1 MKNRIIVE
9 ANSEYISD
17 QSNPVEEKYFFS
29 YNIKITNNS
38 NQSAKLLSRYW
49 QITDGL
55 GNSEDI
61 HGPGV
66 IGKNPKIK
74 PGESFSYTSY
84 CPIKTPI
91 GSMEG
96 SFRMVNEETEE
107 FEVEVKKFKLLA
119 HQIFN

>member
-49 QITDGL
+49 HITDGL